1 MRLSPV
7 LLAAVAIAV
16 PLGGSMSAN
25 AEAAKGSKQT
35 TEVLTLE
42 TNQQPEKDTGQ
53 GYTSESLKSPPNPTG
68 VTEAEH
74 LQSPVVVVYPAKP
87 AAMPAAGY
95 AGATSE
101 VIVPT
106 STTPRT
112 GQTSQINPN
121 PTQQPSPAPVI
132 PPPASQQQTPS
143 PTLETTPEPSTAPVI
158 SPPGSQQPTPPPTL
172 ETTPVPENTNPPTTE
187 PLLPTTPEP
196 STAPVISPPGSQQQ
210 TPPPTLETTPVP
222 ENTNPPTTE
231 PLLPTTPEPS

>member
-53 GYTSESLKSPPNPTG
+53 RYTSESLKSRPNPTG
-68 VTEAEH
+68 ITEAEH
-74 LQSPVVVVYPAKP
+74 LQSGLVPVYTAKP
-87 AAMPAAGY
+87 AAI
-95 AGATSE
+95 ATSE

-106 STTPRT
+106 FTTPRT
-112 GQTSQINPN
+112 AQTPQINPN
-121 PTQQPSPAPVI
+121 STQQPSTAPVI
-132 PPPASQQQTPS
+132 PPPASQEQTPS
-143 PTLETTPEPSTAPVI
+143 PTP
-158 SPPGSQQPTPPPTL
+158 
-172 ETTPVPENTNPPTTE
+172 ETTPVPENVNPPTTE

-196 STAPVISPPGSQQQ
+196 STAPVIPPPASQEQ
-210 TPPPTLETTPVP
+210 TPSSTPETTPVP
-222 ENTNPPTTE
+222 ENVNPPTTE
-231 PLLPTTPEPS
+231 PLLPTTPEPSTAPV